1 MVTMRS
7 IWANRRWT
15 RRKLPPVTRAIA
27 LTTAVSV
34 CSHRAPCP
42 GRAAPI
48 GARSHPAV
56 PVHSGVGTD
65 GRSRPAS
72 TTAHS
77 GQVASAAWHTDQHH
91 ANLSTVVEIAQLL
104 EAGCFESVGFVHQ
117 EQVGWLASHGC
128 VWIAVPRGPCTDAI
142 DGPPQ
147 IVDGVLHSAWG
158 VGDARRV
165 QHRSPWPAVARWR
178 RAVSIRR

>member
-1 MVTMRS
+1 
-7 IWANRRWT
+7 W
-15 RRKLPPVTRAIA
+15 
-27 LTTAVSV
+27 
-34 CSHRAPCP
+34 CS
-42 GRAAPI
+42 
-48 GARSHPAV
+48 AV

-65 GRSRPAS
+65 GRSRPAV
-72 TTAHS
+72 
-77 GQVASAAWHTDQHH
+77 QLRVAGKSLLQAWHTDQHH

-147 IVDGVLHSAWG
+147 IADGVLHSAWG

-165 QHRSPWPAVARWR
+165 QQRSPWPAVARWR
-178 RAVSIRR
+178 RAVSIRRWAPEQRLQLVPACILTSRHGLADTRQPIPQADVACFAAG